1 MEAASEQGVGSDQ
14 GNQSEG
20 SENSKTTFGYDGRMR
35 IGAEAALAS
44 ISYDFGQSMITKA
57 HIATLESFAHYFLR
71 GYGQPLGAESIPNP
85 NET

>member
-1 MEAASEQGVGSDQ
+1 
-14 GNQSEG
+14 
-20 SENSKTTFGYDGRMR
+20 MR
-35 IGAEAALAS
+35 IGAETALAS

-71 GYGQPLGAESIPNP
+71 GYGQPLGAESIPDP